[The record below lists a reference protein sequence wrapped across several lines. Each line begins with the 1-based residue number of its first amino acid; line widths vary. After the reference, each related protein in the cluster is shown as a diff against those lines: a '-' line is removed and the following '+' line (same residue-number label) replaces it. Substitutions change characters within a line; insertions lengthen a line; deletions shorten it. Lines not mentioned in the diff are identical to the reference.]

1 MMSDAYPPA
10 KSAPAHLVRRML
22 SSNFFLFFLFA
33 AGFMLW
39 RHGQPVVWDDT
50 SVYKIAFQ
58 SWKVGGREDWLATFL
73 SYIVPAFSEVAP
85 SGYRPVGSLLQSLF
99 ILTIDSTFPSW
110 GHLFFVAC
118 FVGGL
123 AVAFRSVAARFIKSK
138 PMIYVCLVLFMF
150 SSPMAQSSWITYSGI
165 PVLVPFF
172 TCIGLIVYF
181 EICDQ
186 PTEGWGKFWL
196 LFFIV
201 IIAAW
206 YREFMIA
213 LPLTILGMETIRA
226 RRITRVSLVAGVLVL
241 LCLFPT
247 AVPYLFYHLL
257 SAIAG
262 PGKFPGDTGW
272 LAHGVSLPVKPV
284 FQLGNVDAQ
293 LSGALVI
300 REEVSRHLLNIP
312 SPSLLILTF
321 FLFVSLTLV
330 RVRRW
335 IGIEAWKFKPVVA
348 LVAGLTALV
357 VGLTVLAEM
366 AWSQV
371 NLWWPLFPL
380 WSYHLSVLIFM
391 LGLVSLVLVKVRG
404 WIGVDEMMPEGG
416 ADFVVGLAA
425 LVIGLAALTGMNLP
439 GANTLWPLF
448 YLWSY
453 HLGVLTLLLIAWIVD
468 RRLAI
473 WTAVFLAP
481 FYLVY
486 TERVHLAYVM
496 MPLSIVVAALLE
508 QCWAA
513 RQFSAGLRKLMR
525 FTAGIA
531 IAVGVLDAGANP
543 VAVQSVMTSIS
554 SGIEIVAHEFNTRTS
569 DRPVAIIGNALHVDD
584 LGLYLNGSY
593 RILWTVGSGHDRPQ
607 DTVETSGQL
616 SKLLKDK
623 LPTTDVYFLDIS
635 QDYLPAKKNYHQHR
649 FVAGC
654 SVSIDD
660 LGSLHLT
667 RVEYFM
673 PDPLRWFGSREYF
686 AFFGPPD
693 LVDDFYYGPS
703 PRRFFGKV
711 EAEYHLYKVTSSEVK
726 NWLPL
731 GMASLIDG
739 NYFGFSVVSQNG
751 RFFAI
756 PIREGEFF
764 YERVCRRLYSKSFES
779 SNLDEIRAM
788 VRGLRVAR

>member
-1 MMSDAYPPA
+1 
-10 KSAPAHLVRRML
+10 
-22 SSNFFLFFLFA
+22 
-33 AGFMLW
+33 MLW

-99 ILTIDSTFPSW
+99 ILTIDSVFPSW

-138 PMIYVCLVLFMF
+138 PMVYVCLVLFMF

-165 PVLVPFF
+165 PALVPFF

-181 EICDQ
+181 EIRDQ
-186 PTEGWGKFWL
+186 PKEGWGKLWL
-196 LFFIV
+196 LFLIV

-213 LPLTILGMETIRA
+213 LPLTILGMETIET
-226 RRITRVSLVAGVLVL
+226 RRVTKVSLVAGALVL

-247 AVPYLFYHLL
+247 AVPYLFYHFL
-257 SAIAG
+257 SGIAG

-284 FQLGNVDAQ
+284 FQLGNVGTQ
-293 LSGALVI
+293 LSGSLVI
-300 REEVSRHLLNIP
+300 RKEVSRHLLNIP

-321 FLFVSLTLV
+321 FGFAGLTLINI
-330 RVRRW
+330 RRR
-335 IGIEAWKFKPVVA
+335 IGADGLDLKTA
-348 LVAGLTALV
+348 VAGLTAC
-357 VGLTVLAEM
+357 
-366 AWSQV
+366 
-371 NLWWPLFPL
+371 
-380 WSYHLSVLIFM
+380 
-391 LGLVSLVLVKVRG
+391 VSG
-404 WIGVDEMMPEGG
+404 
-416 ADFVVGLAA
+416 FVA
-425 LVIGLAALTGMNLP
+425 LVGMASP
-439 GANTLWPLF
+439 GAGALWP
-448 YLWSY
+448 Y

-486 TERVHLAYVM
+486 TERAHLAYVM
-496 MPLSIVVAALLE
+496 MPLSIIVAALLE

-513 RQFSAGLRKLMR
+513 RQFSARPRKLMR
-525 FTAGIA
+525 FTAGMA
-531 IAVGVLDAGANP
+531 TAVGVLDASANP
-543 VAVQSVMTSIS
+543 VAVQSVMASIS
-554 SGIEIVAHEFNTRTS
+554 NGIEIVAHEFNKRTS

-584 LGLYLNGSY
+584 LGMYLNGSY

-607 DTVETSGQL
+607 DTAETSGQL
-616 SKLLKDK
+616 AKFLKDK

-654 SVSIDD
+654 SVSMDD

-667 RVEYFM
+667 RAEYFM

-703 PRRFFGKV
+703 PHRFFGKV
-711 EAEYHLYKVTSSEVK
+711 EAEYHLYKVASSEVK
-726 NWLPL
+726 NWLPV
-731 GMASLIDG
+731 GMVSLIDED
-739 NYFGFSVVSQNG
+739 YFDFSIVSQND

-756 PIREGEFF
+756 PTGEGEFF
-764 YERVCRRLYSKSFES
+764 YERVCRKRYSKSFES
-779 SNLDEIRAM
+779 SNLEELKAM

>member
-1 MMSDAYPPA
+1 MSDAYPTA
-10 KSAPAHLVRRML
+10 KSAPVHRVRRML
-22 SSNFFLFFLFA
+22 SSNFFLFVLFA
-33 AGFMLW
+33 MGFMFW

-138 PMIYVCLVLFMF
+138 PMVYVCLVMFMF

-165 PVLVPFF
+165 PALVPFF

-186 PTEGWGKFWL
+186 PKEGWGKLWL
-196 LFFIV
+196 LFLIV

-247 AVPYLFYHLL
+247 AVPYLFYQLF
-257 SAIAG
+257 SYM
-262 PGKFPGDTGW
+262 TGQVPLPEDNTW
-272 LAHGVSLPVKPV
+272 LARGLLLPLKPV

-293 LSGALVI
+293 LSGILVI

-312 SPSLLILTF
+312 SPSLLMLTF
-321 FLFVSLTLV
+321 FGFAGLTLV
-330 RVRRW
+330 KIRRQ
-335 IGIEAWKFKPVVA
+335 IGAD
-348 LVAGLTALV
+348 GLDLETAV
-357 VGLTVLAEM
+357 VGLTT
-366 AWSQV
+366 
-371 NLWWPLFPL
+371 
-380 WSYHLSVLIFM
+380 SVSGF
-391 LGLVSLVLVKVRG
+391 
-404 WIGVDEMMPEGG
+404 
-416 ADFVVGLAA
+416 AA
-425 LVIGLAALTGMNLP
+425 LVGMASP
-439 GANTLWPLF
+439 GAGAVWP
-448 YLWSY
+448 Y
-453 HLGVLTLLLIAWIVD
+453 HLGVLTLLLIAWIID

-496 MPLSIVVAALLE
+496 MPLSIVMAALLE

-513 RQFSAGLRKLMR
+513 RQFGDGPRKLMR
-525 FTAGIA
+525 FTVGIA
-531 IAVGVLDAGANP
+531 MAIGVLDAGANP
-543 VAVQSVMTSIS
+543 VAVRVVMTRIS
-554 SGIEIVAHEFNTRTS
+554 SGIEIVAHEFNKRTS
-569 DRPVAIIGNALHVDD
+569 DKPVAIIGNALHVDD
-584 LGLYLNGSY
+584 LGMYLNGSY

-616 SKLLKDK
+616 SKFLKDK

-667 RVEYFM
+667 RAEYFM

-731 GMASLIDG
+731 GQVSLIDG
-739 NYFGFSVVSQNG
+739 NYFGFSIVSQNG

-756 PIREGEFF
+756 PTGEGEFF
-764 YERVCRRLYSKSFES
+764 YERACRRLYSKSFES
-779 SNLDEIRAM
+779 SNLDEIRAV
-788 VRGLRVAR
+788 VRGLSVAR